1 MRRFIGLIAM
11 LLAADGWAG
20 ASMTSAP
27 LVSTEPLER
36 IAFGSCAHPRRDTS
50 VFHTIAEQQPDL
62 FLLIGDNVYAD
73 DEKDDPELASLKL
86 AYKTLAD
93 SVHFARL
100 RETAP
105 LLVSWDDHDYGLND
119 AGGDWP
125 HKHTSQALFV
135 EAWGVAANDERRS
148 REGIYHSRMI
158 GPEGKRVQ
166 VILLDTR
173 FFRSALRTG
182 EPGQAFGPYR
192 PDSADD
198 KTLLGED
205 QWRWLAEELAKPAE
219 LRIIASSIQI
229 IAEGHNWE
237 AWNLFPQE
245 RQRLYDLIEER
256 GANGVVFVSG
266 DRHMAGIY
274 QAADAGSY
282 PLWEITSSSLNL
294 PLSSFVSDIKTEP
307 GPRRL
312 GAPYYEANFGM
323 LEVDW
328 DERRVILQVRDD
340 QNRTVRATSISLQ
353 ALTP

>member
-1 MRRFIGLIAM
+1 MRHTLGLIAL
-11 LLAADGWAG
+11 LLAASSGAG
-20 ASMTSAP
+20 TPMTSAP
-27 LVSTEPLER
+27 LVSTDPLER

-50 VFHTIAEQQPDL
+50 VFGTIAEQQPDL
-62 FLLIGDNVYAD
+62 FLYIGDNVYAD

-86 AYKTLAD
+86 AYEMLAG
-93 SVHFARL
+93 SEHFARL
-100 RETAP
+100 RKKTP

-135 EAWGVAANDERRS
+135 DVWGVAADDERRS

-173 FFRSALRTG
+173 FFRSPLKMG
-182 EPGQAFGPYR
+182 ESGQAYGPYQ
-192 PDSADD
+192 PDSADR
-198 KTLLGED
+198 KTLLGEG
-205 QWRWLAEELAKPAE
+205 QWRWLAEELARPAE
-219 LRIIASSIQI
+219 LRIIASSIQV

-245 RQRLYDLIEER
+245 RQRLYDLIDKR

-274 QAADAGSY
+274 QASDTGPY

-294 PLSSFVSDIKTEP
+294 PLSSFVSDIKIEP
-307 GPRRL
+307 GPHRV

-323 LEVDW
+323 IELDW
-328 DERRVILQVRDD
+328 NARRVILQVRDD
-340 QNRTVRATSISLQ
+340 QNRTVRATSISLH
-353 ALTP
+353 ALAP